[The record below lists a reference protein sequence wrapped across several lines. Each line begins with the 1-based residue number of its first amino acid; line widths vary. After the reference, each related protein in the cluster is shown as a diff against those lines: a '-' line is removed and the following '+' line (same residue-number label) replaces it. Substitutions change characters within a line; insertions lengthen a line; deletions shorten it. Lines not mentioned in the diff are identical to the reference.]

1 MAVTRSKS
9 RSLRATPTT
18 QAPPPTSTSTSTSTT
33 TTTAAE
39 TIDPATL
46 SRTIAHMNKDH
57 SDDMSAILQ
66 HRANLSRPEAAHAE
80 MLGLDLTTITIRS
93 ASGVHVVP
101 VAPPMGHWDDRRARL
116 AEMTESARKALGTE
130 DEEEEVVHDGGE
142 QQKPGLVAAADAA
155 AGATAADGA
164 TPPPAPAAKIQ
175 FYPPRGSDWLSF
187 GGLALYYFSAA
198 LVYGGFVTPGS
209 GAWRFLDLVGFPYGP
224 AGFIWLV
231 RQIIGLVL
239 GIHVLEA
246 FWLDRSRLAPG
257 GLRRGTGVWWLWIGA
272 AFFEG
277 LPAYRRWD
285 RHVKGKGS
293 KSA

>member
-1 MAVTRSKS
+1 MVVTRSKS

-18 QAPPPTSTSTSTSTT
+18 QVPPPSTSTSTSTSSTT
-33 TTTAAE
+33 TTTAPE
-39 TIDPATL
+39 TIDPASL
-46 SRTIAHMNKDH
+46 SKTIAHMNKDH

-66 HRANLSRPEAAHAE
+66 HQAHLSAPEAADAE

-93 ASGVHVVP
+93 ASGVHAVP
-101 VAPPMGHWDDRRARL
+101 VTPPMDHWDDRRARL
-116 AEMTESARKALGTE
+116 AEMTESARKAL
-130 DEEEEVVHDGGE
+130 VHDGGE
-142 QQKPGLVAAADAA
+142 QQEPGHVAAPGAAAAAAD
-155 AGATAADGA
+155 GT
-164 TPPPAPAAKIQ
+164 TPAAKIQ

-209 GAWRFLDLVGFPYGP
+209 EAWRFLDLVGFPYGP
-224 AGFIWLV
+224 VGFIWLV

-239 GIHVLEA
+239 GIHALEA

-257 GLRRGTGVWWLWIGA
+257 GLRRGSGVWWLWIGA

>member
-1 MAVTRSKS
+1 MV
-9 RSLRATPTT
+9 
-18 QAPPPTSTSTSTSTT
+18 
-33 TTTAAE
+33 
-39 TIDPATL
+39 TIDPASL

-66 HRANLSRPEAAHAE
+66 HQANLSAPEAANAE

-101 VAPPMGHWDDRRARL
+101 VTPPMDHWDDRRARL
-116 AEMTESARKALGTE
+116 AEMTGSARKALGTE
-130 DEEEEVVHDGGE
+130 EEEEEEEGKGFVHDGGE
-142 QQKPGLVAAADAA
+142 QQKPGHVAAADAA
-155 AGATAADGA
+155 AAATTDG
-164 TPPPAPAAKIQ
+164 TTPPAPAPKVQ

-209 GAWRFLDLVGFPYGP
+209 EAWRFLDLVGFPYGP
-224 AGFIWLV
+224 VGFIWLV

-277 LPAYRRWD
+277 PPAYRRWD